1 MGKINY
7 LKDTKKFWQ
16 ERADA
21 RIVLDKKRE
30 CASDTARK
38 KEAKQ
43 LKADSLFLKTGRV
56 LSPKS

>member
-21 RIVLDKKRE
+21 RIILDKKRQ
-30 CASDTARK
+30 CASDTAKK
-38 KEAKQ
+38 KEASQ
-43 LKADSLFLKTGRV
+43 LKADSLFLKTGRIP
-56 LSPKS
+56 STKP